1 MSIASFFRSMCDC
14 RPEKK
19 NEINEEYKIGTKLR
33 TMSIVNNQLAKMDG
47 LYENKKLEQ
56 SFHTCVTELKES
68 DKEIMEKATKS
79 LEETIE
85 LLEKMYNQDNILI
98 KELTNVGVKEET
110 AKKFYITL
118 KKIVIS
124 VILKK
129 TDNQVKD
136 EELIK
141 EEETIYIKDIENIL
155 NDLANN
161 KSNEVKTIIVPKLE
175 AVGINNNDANEI
187 LNILH
192 SMLQEI
198 VSTAV
203 DGKLG
208 TYKGTLITYLNMHIK
223 MYNAYIATKKTKE
236 KIINFVTGSDFR
248 GALSLALLSLFMT
261 SLDGNRIII

>member
-155 NDLANN
+155 NDLAD
-161 KSNEVKTIIVPKLE
+161 VIVL
-175 AVGINNNDANEI
+175 
-187 LNILH
+187 
-192 SMLQEI
+192 
-198 VSTAV
+198 
-203 DGKLG
+203 
-208 TYKGTLITYLNMHIK
+208 
-223 MYNAYIATKKTKE
+223 
-236 KIINFVTGSDFR
+236 
-248 GALSLALLSLFMT
+248 
-261 SLDGNRIII
+261 